1 MNAVEHLREM
11 VPMQWHLQPLRSV
24 AEYQVSNVDKLVVEG
39 EEPVRL
45 CNYVDVYHNEVIDL
59 DVSFMTATATPA
71 EIDRFSLKVGDV
83 LITKDSESWDDI
95 GVPALI
101 GETAPD
107 LVCGYHLAMI
117 RPDPDKIEGE
127 FLLRCLQAKPVG
139 VQLELAANGITR
151 FGIPKAA
158 IGSMSIPV
166 PPLHEQRRI
175 TDYVSSRVFDIDI
188 LIGAKQKLLG
198 LLAEKRRAL
207 IAEAV
212 MRGLDHSA
220 PLRPSDIDW
229 LGDIPAHWEVERS
242 RWLFAERDERS
253 ETGEEEMLTVS
264 HITGVTPRSQKD
276 VNMFEAE
283 TTAGYKLCFTGD
295 LVINT
300 LWAWMG
306 AMGTAPIDG
315 IVSPAYNVYTP
326 GARLLPAYIDALVRI
341 PVFAQEVTRYSK
353 GVWSSRLR
361 LYPEGFFETFWP
373 VPPLDE
379 QEQIVAYIAAER
391 TKIDKLVTAT
401 DRSIAL
407 LKERRSALI
416 AAAVTGQIAIPEA
429 A

>member
-1 MNAVEHLREM
+1 MSALHTRLKYVTRFAYGEALPTDEVQDGQIPVYGSNGRFASFSRANTGSPAIIVGRKGSYGKVNWTHEACFASDTTFVVDERTTSHHLR
-11 VPMQWHLQPLRSV
+11 WLYWLLQAL
-24 AEYQVSNVDKLVVEG
+24 
-39 EEPVRL
+39 
-45 CNYVDVYHNEVIDL
+45 DL
-59 DVSFMTATATPA
+59 DKGSDEAAVPGLNRDNAYEREVLLPDGKIQQAIASF
-71 EIDRFSLKVGDV
+71 L
-83 LITKDSESWDDI
+83 DSETHAVD
-95 GVPALI
+95 ALI
-101 GETAPD
+101 E
-107 LVCGYHLAMI
+107 
-117 RPDPDKIEGE
+117 
-127 FLLRCLQAKPVG
+127 
-139 VQLELAANGITR
+139 
-151 FGIPKAA
+151 
-158 IGSMSIPV
+158 
-166 PPLHEQRRI
+166 
-175 TDYVSSRVFDIDI
+175 
-188 LIGAKQKLLG
+188 AKQKLQG
-198 LLAEKRRAL
+198 LLAEKRRTL
-207 IAEAV
+207 VAEAV
-212 MRGLDHSA
+212 MRGLDRSA
-220 PLRPSDIDW
+220 PLRPSGIDW
-229 LGDIPAHWEVERS
+229 LGDIPAHWEIERS

-264 HITGVTPRSQKD
+264 HITGVTPRSEKD

-326 GARLLPAYIDALVRI
+326 GPRLLPAYVDALVRI

-379 QEQIVAYIAAER
+379 QGQIVARIADER
-391 TKIDKLVTAT
+391 AKIDKLAKAT
-401 DRSIAL
+401 ERSITL

-416 AAAVTGQIAIPEA
+416 AAAVTGQIDIPEA

>member
-1 MNAVEHLREM
+1 MSSGQRQNTMRLKFAATINDEALPE
-11 VPMQWHLQPLRSV
+11 
-24 AEYQVSNVDKLVVEG
+24 NVDPDFEIAYIDIGNVDSSGTIHKIVDYRFEAA
-39 EEPVRL
+39 PSRARRIVR
-45 CNYVDVYHNEVIDL
+45 D
-59 DVSFMTATATPA
+59 
-71 EIDRFSLKVGDV
+71 GDV
-83 LITKDSESWDDI
+83 IISTVRTYLQAIAPIIEPPENLIVSTGFAVIRPRPDQLDPGFCRYAVREPRFLAEVEMRSTGISYPAINASEIGDIAIPLPELPTQRKTSAFLDSE
-95 GVPALI
+95 L
-101 GETAPD
+101 
-107 LVCGYHLAMI
+107 
-117 RPDPDKIEGE
+117 
-127 FLLRCLQAKPVG
+127 
-139 VQLELAANGITR
+139 VQLDT
-151 FGIPKAA
+151 
-158 IGSMSIPV
+158 
-166 PPLHEQRRI
+166 
-175 TDYVSSRVFDIDI
+175 
-188 LIGAKQKLLG
+188 LIEAKQKLLG
-198 LLAEKRRAL
+198 LLGEKRRAL

-212 MRGLDHSA
+212 MRGLDRSA
-220 PLRPSDIDW
+220 PLRPSGIDW

-242 RWLFAERDERS
+242 RWLFSERDERS

-264 HITGVTPRSQKD
+264 HITGVTPRSEKD

-306 AMGTAPIDG
+306 AMGTAPVDG

-326 GARLLPAYIDALVRI
+326 GPRLLPAYVDALVRI

-379 QEQIVAYIAAER
+379 QGQIVARIADER
-391 TKIDKLVTAT
+391 AKIDKLVKAT
-401 DRSIAL
+401 ERSITL

-416 AAAVTGQIAIPEA
+416 AAAVTGQIDILEA

>member
-1 MNAVEHLREM
+1 MSALHTRLKYVTRFAYGEALPTDEVQDGPIPVYGSNGRFASFSRANTGSPAIIVGRKGSYGKVNWTHEACFASDTTFVVDERTTSHHLR
-11 VPMQWHLQPLRSV
+11 WLYWLLQAL
-24 AEYQVSNVDKLVVEG
+24 
-39 EEPVRL
+39 
-45 CNYVDVYHNEVIDL
+45 DL
-59 DVSFMTATATPA
+59 DKGSDEAAVPGLNRDNAYEREVLLPDGKIQQAIASF
-71 EIDRFSLKVGDV
+71 L
-83 LITKDSESWDDI
+83 DSETHAVD
-95 GVPALI
+95 ALI
-101 GETAPD
+101 E
-107 LVCGYHLAMI
+107 
-117 RPDPDKIEGE
+117 
-127 FLLRCLQAKPVG
+127 
-139 VQLELAANGITR
+139 
-151 FGIPKAA
+151 
-158 IGSMSIPV
+158 
-166 PPLHEQRRI
+166 
-175 TDYVSSRVFDIDI
+175 
-188 LIGAKQKLLG
+188 AKQKLQG
-198 LLAEKRRAL
+198 LLAEKRRTL
-207 IAEAV
+207 VAEAV
-212 MRGLDHSA
+212 MRGLDRSA
-220 PLRPSDIDW
+220 PLRPSGIDW
-229 LGDIPAHWEVERS
+229 LGDIPAHWEIERS

-264 HITGVTPRSQKD
+264 HITGVTPRSEKD

-326 GARLLPAYIDALVRI
+326 GPRLLPAYVDALVRI

-379 QEQIVAYIAAER
+379 QGQIVARIADER
-391 TKIDKLVTAT
+391 AKIDKLAKAT
-401 DRSIAL
+401 ERSITL

-416 AAAVTGQIAIPEA
+416 AAAVTGQIDIPEA